1 MAVNFDEKLAQRA
14 VEGVVSLANGD
25 FVDKI
30 QNLYGSVS
38 KLGEENEVV
47 ETPKRALRAIEQY
60 FNDQCVPA
68 LNKVIQNC
76 EGFEALSIYVKQQLQ
91 GATVAQG
98 EDVGQVADATYDA
111 ARNL

>member
-1 MAVNFDEKLAQRA
+1 MSVNFDEKLAQRA
-14 VEGVVSLANGD
+14 VEGAVDLANGE
-25 FVDKI
+25 FVDQI
-30 QNLYGSVS
+30 QGLYGSVS
-38 KLGEENEVV
+38 KLGEGNEVV
-47 ETPKRALRAIEQY
+47 ETPKRTLHAIEQY

-68 LNKVIQNC
+68 LNKFIQNC

-98 EDVGQVADATYDA
+98 EDIGQVADASYDA